1 MVFEIGKNDLAV
13 KAAKYTSE
21 VVTPGH
27 GASKHLLEYIQHTKT
42 KNKLDECMN
51 DNEELR
57 KRIVEL
63 ETQRGGEKRKR
74 RYTKKRS
81 TKRRKSNRKKS
92 NRRKISTKR
101 RRY

>member
-1 MVFEIGKNDLAV
+1 MVFDVKKNDLAV

-27 GASKHLLEYIQHTKT
+27 GATAHFFEHIHHTQT
-42 KNKLDECMN
+42 KKKLDECMN
-51 DNEELR
+51 ENEKLM

-63 ETQRGGEKRKR
+63 ENQRGGGKRKR

-81 TKRRKSNRKKS
+81 TKRRKFTK
-92 NRRKISTKR
+92 RRKNTKR
-101 RRY
+101 RRTKRGRY